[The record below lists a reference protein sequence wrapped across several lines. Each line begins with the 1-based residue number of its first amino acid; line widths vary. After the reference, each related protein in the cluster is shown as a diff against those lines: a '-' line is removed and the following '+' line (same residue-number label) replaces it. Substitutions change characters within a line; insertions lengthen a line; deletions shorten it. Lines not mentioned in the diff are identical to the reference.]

1 MSEAGTAV
9 APPIAPAQVTVV
21 VLNWRRADDTIAC
34 LESLRAARL
43 DGARLLVVDNG
54 SGDGSVARI
63 RAAAPDVPVLALAE
77 NRGYAGGNNAGIEQA
92 LADGAA
98 AVLLLNNDTVVS
110 PDFLPTLVDAL
121 NASPEA
127 AAVCGAVHRHDRP
140 ELLDVA
146 WSEVRFSDRHVV
158 QLRGVNAVPGEG
170 FDRRRN
176 VEIAVGCVLLLRATA
191 LRQVGLLDEAYFAYH
206 EDVEW
211 CLRARAAGWHLF
223 YEPFARVYHRGSAS
237 TGVGGRTASTS
248 ETDAVNLA
256 LPNAEVLRPNPIR
269 AYLGGRNVVRLLA
282 SYASRRERL
291 AFAMQL
297 VRRVPL
303 ELVALVLDRQGWLR
317 LGRFGWGEAARV
329 LFLDRHALPRGP
341 LTGAA
346 RVRRAARLALLV
358 PLDLVWGL
366 PRAVWRA
373 WRAGRLAEATGEL
386 RGLFDG
392 WRGRPLPLVRL
403 GLRPTVGE
411 ERPQGR

>member
-1 MSEAGTAV
+1 MSD
-9 APPIAPAQVTVV
+9 APAAPAPITTAQVTIV
-21 VLNWRRADDTIAC
+21 VLNWRRADDTISC
-34 LESLRAARL
+34 LESLRAAEL
-43 DGARLLVVDNG
+43 GGARLLVVDNG

-63 RAAAPDVPVLALAE
+63 RAAAPDVPIIALAE

-92 LADGAA
+92 LADGAE

-110 PDFLPTLVDAL
+110 PDFLTPLVDAL

-146 WSEVRFSDRHVV
+146 WSEVRFADRYVV

-170 FDRRRN
+170 FDQRRN
-176 VEIAVGCVLLLRATA
+176 VEIAIGCVLLLRGAA

-211 CLRARAAGWHLF
+211 GLRARAAGWQLF
-223 YEPFARVYHRGSAS
+223 YEPYARVYHRGSAS
-237 TGVGGRTASTS
+237 TGVGGRTAPTS
-248 ETDAVNLA
+248 ETDAANLQ

-269 AYLGGRNVVRLLA
+269 AYLGARNTVRLLEG
-282 SYASRRERL
+282 YATPAERRS
-291 AFAMQL
+291 FVKQL

-317 LGRFGWGEAARV
+317 LGRFGWAEAARV
-329 LFLDRHALPRGP
+329 FFLDRHGLPRGP
-341 LTGAA
+341 LSGGA
-346 RVRRAARLALLV
+346 RRRRALRVALLA
-358 PLDLVWGL
+358 PLDVVWGA
-366 PRAVWRA
+366 PAAVWKA
-373 WRAGRLAEATGEL
+373 WRAGRLSEATGEL
-386 RGLFDG
+386 RGLYDG

-403 GLRPTVGE
+403 GLRPAASE
-411 ERPQGR
+411 ERAQGR